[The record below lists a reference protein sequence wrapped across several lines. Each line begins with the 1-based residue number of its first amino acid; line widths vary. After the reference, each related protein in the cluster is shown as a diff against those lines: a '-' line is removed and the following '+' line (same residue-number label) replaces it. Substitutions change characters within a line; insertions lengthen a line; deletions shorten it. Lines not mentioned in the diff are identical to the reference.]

1 MVLAAGRGQRLRP
14 LTDHTPKP
22 LLVVRGK
29 PLIAWHL
36 EALAHAGVREAVIN
50 LSWLGAQLRAALG
63 GGERYGLRIHYSE
76 EPADALE
83 VGGGIFNA
91 LPLLGDA
98 PFFVVNGDTFTDL
111 DFSRLVIAPEA
122 LAHLVLVPNP
132 SHHPQG
138 DFALRDGTVE
148 ATGEPRLT
156 YSGIGVFRPGLFAQ
170 CSPGRVPL
178 LPLLRSASAE
188 RRLSGERYD
197 GVWTDVGTAER
208 LAALNDMPHDAGKI

>member
-14 LTDHTPKP
+14 LTDHMPKP

-170 CSPGRVPL
+170 CSPGRFPL
-178 LPLLRSASAE
+178 LPLLRSAIAA
-188 RRLSGERYD
+188 RRLSSERYD

>member
-170 CSPGRVPL
+170 CSPGRFPL
-178 LPLLRSASAE
+178 LPLLRSAIAA

-208 LAALNDMPHDAGKI
+208 LAALNDMPHDVGKI

>member
-170 CSPGRVPL
+170 CSPGRFPL
-178 LPLLRSASAE
+178 LPLLRSAIAE